1 MGADLSPPKDYNEC
15 RPHMGLG
22 NLTPTEY
29 LLKAESCSEESCS
42 ETMSV
47 IVASFVDHE
56 I

>member
-29 LLKAESCSEESCS
+29 LLKAESCSE
-42 ETMSV
+42 TMSV